1 LQINNISAVVVQ
13 FKSQSS
19 WRSCRLDYWQFSTV

>member
-1 LQINNISAVVVQ
+1 VPLAKFKQ

-19 WRSCRLDYWQFSTV
+19 WRNPDCSHTP